1 MIANWSSSVS
11 KFRHFFCHVC
21 GTCVEVNIIAF
32 YLFPQM
38 AGQID
43 MNMQSDLM
51 AAFEESL

>member
-1 MIANWSSSVS
+1 MIANWSSSVNA
-11 KFRHFFCHVC
+11 FGHFFCHVC
-21 GTCVEVNIIAF
+21 GTCVDVNIIA